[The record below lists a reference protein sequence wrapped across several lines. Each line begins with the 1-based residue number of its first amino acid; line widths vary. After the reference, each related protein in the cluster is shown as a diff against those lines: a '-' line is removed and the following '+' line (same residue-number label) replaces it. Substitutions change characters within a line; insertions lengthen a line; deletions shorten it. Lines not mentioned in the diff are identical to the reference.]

1 MRTSKRSKTVRFI
14 LLALMLILGM
24 IIIGCGQGQDANN
37 GQTPADN
44 DAELEGSITIA
55 GSTSVQPF
63 SEVLAE
69 AFVAKHSGTQVNVQ
83 GGGSSQGITAVLSGA
98 ADIGSSSRELKDE
111 EKAQNLVEFTLALDG
126 IAIAVNPANE
136 VSDLTLEQ
144 LKNIYLGNITNWSEV
159 GGNDAE
165 ITVVNREEGS
175 GTRGAFEEL
184 VMGEEVIFNGA
195 VIQNSTGAV
204 KTIVESDKNAIGYIS
219 LAVADDKV
227 KAVKIEGVEPTV
239 DNIISGQYK
248 ISRPFLY
255 ITAEE
260 PQGLVKAYLDYAMSD
275 EGQALIVEEGAI
287 SKTLK

>member
-1 MRTSKRSKTVRFI
+1 MQVLKSRKSFGFI
-14 LLALMLILGM
+14 LLGVLLLMSLAVL
-24 IIIGCGQGQDANN
+24 GCGDTETQDS
-37 GQTPADN
+37 DN
-44 DAELEGSITIA
+44 QQQSGELSGTITIA

-63 SEVLAE
+63 SDVLAE
-69 AFVAKHSGTQVNVQ
+69 EFMAKNPGTQVNVQ
-83 GGGSSQGITAVLSGA
+83 GGGSSQGISAVVSGT

-111 EKAQNLVEFTLALDG
+111 EKAQNLKEYTLALDG
-126 IAIAVNPANE
+126 IAVAVNPANE
-136 VSDLTLEQ
+136 VSGLTLEQ
-144 LKNIYLGNITNWSEV
+144 LKSIYFGNITNWSEV
-159 GGNDAE
+159 GGSDAA

-184 VMGEEVIFNGA
+184 VMGEEAIFDGA
-195 VIQNSTGAV
+195 IVQNFTGAV

-227 KAVKIEGVEPTV
+227 KVVKIEGVEATV

-260 PQGLVKAYLDYAMSD
+260 PQGSVRAYLDFVMSD
-275 EGQALIVEEGAI
+275 EGQAIVVEEGAI
-287 SKTLK
+287 SETLK

>member
-1 MRTSKRSKTVRFI
+1 MQVLKSRKSFGFI
-14 LLALMLILGM
+14 LLGVLLLMSLAVL
-24 IIIGCGQGQDANN
+24 GCGDTETQDS
-37 GQTPADN
+37 DN
-44 DAELEGSITIA
+44 QQQSGELSGTITIA

-63 SEVLAE
+63 SDVLAE
-69 AFVAKHSGTQVNVQ
+69 EFMAKNPGTQVNVQ
-83 GGGSSQGITAVLSGA
+83 GGGSSQGISAVVSGT

-111 EKAQNLVEFTLALDG
+111 EKAQNLKEYTLALDG
-126 IAIAVNPANE
+126 IAVAVNPANE
-136 VSDLTLEQ
+136 VSGLTLEQ
-144 LKNIYLGNITNWSEV
+144 LKSIYFGNITNWSEV
-159 GGNDAE
+159 GGSDAA

-184 VMGEEVIFNGA
+184 VMGEEAIFDGA
-195 VIQNSTGAV
+195 IVQNSTGAV

-227 KAVKIEGVEPTV
+227 KVVKIEGVEATV

-260 PQGLVKAYLDYAMSD
+260 PQGSVRAYLDFVMSD
-275 EGQALIVEEGAI
+275 EGQAIVVEEGAI
-287 SKTLK
+287 SETLK